1 MGWNVSLPRG
11 YLMKKILYL
20 LSCTIVFS
28 SLAYIVQAEEGHITE
43 QDYQTRKIDED
54 NALHKG
60 QKGIKY
66 KERYDIRVDLSK
78 LESVESYTDHKKM
91 PMEMSIEQR
100 DEVHSKLAE
109 ALPAGTN
116 FAIWI
121 TKFKENNVASIM
133 LALPKGGDD
142 LSFKGIDFVLS
153 SGPVQHDGFYLGDPD
168 RQIYYAFKE
177 GWTKKVGLK
186 AIAKELKSG
195 ASVDIETTIFFR
207 DKHVSKLRRN
217 NPYYEVMAHLL
228 DGDINGYADIDN
240 YTDKVSF
247 ATRVRADQV
256 KYLRDNA
263 LVSNV
268 VPNLPLPKTK

>member
-1 MGWNVSLPRG
+1 
-11 YLMKKILYL
+11 MKKILYL

-28 SLAYIVQAEEGHITE
+28 SPAYLVQAEESHISE

-100 DEVHSKLAE
+100 DEVYSKLAE
-109 ALPAGTN
+109 ALPAGTD

-121 TKFKENNVASIM
+121 TKFKENNVASVM
-133 LALPKGGDD
+133 VALPKEAHDV
-142 LSFKGIDFVLS
+142 SFDGVDFVLS

-168 RQIYYAFKE
+168 IEIYYAFKE
-177 GWTKKVGLK
+177 GWTKKIGLK

-195 ASVDIETTIFFR
+195 AAAEVEATIFFR
-207 DKHVSKLRRN
+207 DKHVSKLRRD

-228 DGDINGYADIDN
+228 DGDTSGFAYVDN
-240 YTDKVSF
+240 YTEQASF
-247 ATRVRADQV
+247 ALQVRPDHLE
-256 KYLRDNA
+256 YLRDHP

>member
-1 MGWNVSLPRG
+1 
-11 YLMKKILYL
+11 MKKIIYL
-20 LSCTIVFS
+20 LTYMFVFS
-28 SLAYIVQAEEGHITE
+28 SMAYAAQAEEGHMTE
-43 QDYQTRKIDED
+43 QDYQTRKINED

-78 LESVESYTDHKKM
+78 LESVEPYTDHKKM

-100 DEVHSKLAE
+100 DEVYSKLAAE
-109 ALPAGTN
+109 LPAGTD

-121 TKFKENNVASIM
+121 TKFKENNVASVM
-133 LALPKGGDD
+133 VALPKGGDD
-142 LSFKGIDFVLS
+142 LSFENIDFVLS

-168 RQIYYAFKE
+168 REIYYAFKE
-177 GWTKKVGLK
+177 GWTKKIGLK

-195 ASVDIETTIFFR
+195 AVADVETTIFFR
-207 DKHVSKLRRN
+207 DKHVSKLRRD
-217 NPYYEVMAHLL
+217 NPYYKVMAHLL
-228 DGDINGYADIDN
+228 DGDTSGFAYIDN
-240 YTDKVSF
+240 HTDQASF
-247 ATRVRADQV
+247 AFQVRPDHLE
-256 KYLRDNA
+256 YLRDHP